1 MSGTSRAAAATSR
14 TLLRAF
20 GGLNETYSC
29 TEAEAGSSKN
39 FSSRDFPALSTR
51 IPRRRLRS
59 VVQMNGI
66 YHLNGL
72 LVAAGKNLIYNS
84 DETPQE
90 AEFFWNAVADSKK
103 KMVGMGTRVIIFPDK
118 IAFDTRDRS
127 VTKLGA
133 VWDSGGADVVL
144 TPAMR
149 PARPIPF
156 PARAQRS
163 RKIRRTGSCSS
174 R

>member
-72 LVAAGKNLIYNS
+72 RVAAG
-84 DETPQE
+84 
-90 AEFFWNAVADSKK
+90 
-103 KMVGMGTRVIIFPDK
+103 
-118 IAFDTRDRS
+118 
-127 VTKLGA
+127 
-133 VWDSGGADVVL
+133 
-144 TPAMR
+144 
-149 PARPIPF
+149 
-156 PARAQRS
+156 
-163 RKIRRTGSCSS
+163 
-174 R
+174 

>member
-72 LVAAGKNLIYNS
+72 LVAAGKNLIYKIGRAS
-84 DETPQE
+84 CRE
-90 AEFFWNAVADSKK
+90 
-103 KMVGMGTRVIIFPDK
+103 RV
-118 IAFDTRDRS
+118 
-127 VTKLGA
+127 
-133 VWDSGGADVVL
+133 
-144 TPAMR
+144 
-149 PARPIPF
+149 
-156 PARAQRS
+156 
-163 RKIRRTGSCSS
+163 
-174 R
+174 

>member
-90 AEFFWNAVADSKK
+90 AEFFWNTVADSKK
-103 KMVGMGTRVIIFPDK
+103 EDGGHGHQGHHLPGQ
-118 IAFDTRDRS
+118 DR
-127 VTKLGA
+127 L
-133 VWDSGGADVVL
+133 
-144 TPAMR
+144 
-149 PARPIPF
+149 
-156 PARAQRS
+156 
-163 RKIRRTGSCSS
+163 
-174 R
+174 